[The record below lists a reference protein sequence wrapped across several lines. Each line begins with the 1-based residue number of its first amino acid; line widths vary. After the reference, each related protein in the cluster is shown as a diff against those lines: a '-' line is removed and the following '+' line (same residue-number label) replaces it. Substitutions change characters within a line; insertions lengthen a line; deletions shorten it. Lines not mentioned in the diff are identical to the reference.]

1 MAFALTKAYL
11 YKLDTPSHVKK
22 YGLQVAEFHV
32 TRVNTDTALDLGN
45 PTGTFWTAVGASALG
60 AAVLAA
66 WRPALVAFESL
77 VGVEITSGS
86 GFLLRVASA
95 PTAAQF
101 ALTNSGTYPECKP
114 SITLNS
120 GGGPTDMKVVL
131 TLALA
136 PQTRP
141 AEYGV

>member
-11 YKLDTPSHVKK
+11 YKLDTPSHVRK
-22 YGLQVAEFHV
+22 YGFQVAEFHV
-32 TRVNTDTALDLGN
+32 TRLTSDTALDLGN

-66 WRPALVAFESL
+66 WRPAQVAFESL
-77 VGVEITSGS
+77 VSAEITSNS

-101 ALTNSGTYPECKP
+101 ALANSGTYPECRP
-114 SITLNS
+114 SVTLAT
-120 GGGPTDMKVVL
+120 GAGPTDLKVTL